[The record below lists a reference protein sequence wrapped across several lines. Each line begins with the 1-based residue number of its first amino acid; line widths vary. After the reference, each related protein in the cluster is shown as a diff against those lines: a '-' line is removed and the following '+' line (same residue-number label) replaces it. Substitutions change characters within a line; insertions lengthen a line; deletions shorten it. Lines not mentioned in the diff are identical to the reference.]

1 VAGSAIVDSLEPG
14 AGTSVTL
21 IYKSWNVHQA
31 QKGLY
36 RIDCEPPRLRAIEG
50 EVEVSTASGG
60 AAVSAGQGMYLPFA
74 AVLAPEKFRGESH
87 DALTDWADGRAQ
99 SVSADNA
106 IAANI
111 QDPASMVGSDFPP
124 DTFTYFPMLGLSSF
138 GSSLSSVYGSFNSY
152 QSGVYGPLSPYQS
165 GFYSIY
171 LPGYTRRPL
180 FWLPPGGLQRPF
192 IRRLESVFP
201 GPRFSVVLSR
211 AR

>member
-1 VAGSAIVDSLEPG
+1 
-14 AGTSVTL
+14 
-21 IYKSWNVHQA
+21 
-31 QKGLY
+31 
-36 RIDCEPPRLRAIEG
+36 LRAIEG

-74 AVLAPEKFRGESH
+74 AVLAPEKFGGESH
-87 DALTDWADGRAQ
+87 DALADWAGGRAE

-111 QDPASMVGSDFPP
+111 QDPASMVGSAFPP

-138 GSSLSSVYGSFNSY
+138 GSSLPSVYGSFNSY
-152 QSGVYGPLSPYQS
+152 QYGVYGPLSPYQS

-180 FWLPPGGLQRPF
+180 FWGLPPSGLQRSLYPPSR
-192 IRRLESVFP
+192 IGLP
-201 GPRFSVVLSR
+201 GSPVQRGPVPSPVTPRPIPRGGVHVGGHR
-211 AR
+211 